1 MKYVIEPTN
10 DFFLKDTSI
19 ENLFISEYM
28 ISAPSDYVKV
38 YIFGAMCSQHNMDLE
53 TKVMAS
59 TLGITEEKV
68 LKAWE
73 YWETM
78 GAIKRLYIGEDGELD
93 FSVQFLKLKNRFYSI
108 GLDTSSEE
116 SESAENGME
125 DNYKSAET
133 NVFGNE
139 EIKTLI
145 KNLEKIIG
153 TQMTTFGF
161 EAIINLVNERH
172 AQVELI
178 DYAAQYSANRQKG
191 DMRYIVKVVENWLDK
206 GIRDKESAIRYIREH
221 DERHFIY
228 SVIMKTLFGYD
239 RPANLGEKEM
249 MNRWLDD
256 DGFSLER
263 ILEACK
269 KTTGIRE
276 PNFNYVNK
284 VLEGWKKEETKGS
297 GIENKPIEVTSN
309 DLENYLRFLREEAQT
324 AAKQRAT
331 ELFSKYPEVRDV
343 ERRLQEAYRERIVKG
358 SRGGAATK
366 AEYDKLIQELK
377 ERKGKLLNEYGLGA
391 DYLEPKYKCD
401 ICADT
406 CITGEGV
413 CTCKP
418 LRMAEAKE
426 WILGRSHGEKGTI

>member
-10 DFFLKDTSI
+10 DFFLKDTYV
-19 ENLFISEYM
+19 ENLFVSEYM

-38 YIFGAMCSQHNMDLE
+38 YLFGAMCSQHNMDLE
-53 TKVMAS
+53 TRVMAS
-59 TLGITEEKV
+59 TLGITQDKV

-73 YWETM
+73 YWEAM
-78 GAIKRLYIGEDGELD
+78 GVIKRIYIGENGEPD

-108 GLDTSSEE
+108 GLDNPSEDGDTAVAGDE
-116 SESAENGME
+116 ENG
-125 DNYKSAET
+125 NAGET

-139 EIKTLI
+139 KIKTLI

-172 AQVELI
+172 AQVDLI

-206 GIRDKESAIRYIREH
+206 GIRDKESAIRYVREH
-221 DERHFIY
+221 DERHFVY

-249 MNRWLDD
+249 MNRWLDEE
-256 DGFSLER
+256 GFSLER

-284 VLEGWKKEETKGS
+284 VLEGRKNEETKQKTA
-297 GIENKPIEVTSN
+297 EHKAAEVTPH

-324 AAKQRAT
+324 AAKQRAAD
-331 ELFSKYPEVRDV
+331 LYGRYPEIRDV
-343 ERRLQEAYRERIVKG
+343 ERHLQEAYRERIIKG

-366 AEYDKLIQELK
+366 AEYDKRIQELK
-377 ERKGKLLNEYGLGA
+377 GKKETLLRELNLET
-391 DYLEPKYKCD
+391 DYLEPKYKCE
-401 ICADT
+401 ICSDT
-406 CITGEGV
+406 CITEDGV
-413 CTCKP
+413 CVCQP
-418 LRMAEAKE
+418 LRIAEARD
-426 WILGRSHGEKGTI
+426 WILGGCHGEKNTI

>member
-10 DFFLKDTSI
+10 DFFLKDTNI

-38 YIFGAMCSQHNMDLE
+38 YLFGAMCSQHDMDLE

-59 TLGITEEKV
+59 TLGITEDKV

-108 GLDTSSEE
+108 GLDTPGEDGDERAAGNEE
-116 SESAENGME
+116 NEKAGG
-125 DNYKSAET
+125 T

-172 AQVELI
+172 AQVDLI

-206 GIRDKESAIRYIREH
+206 GIRDKESAIRYVREH
-221 DERHFIY
+221 DERHFVY

-249 MNRWLDD
+249 MNRWLDEE
-256 DGFSLER
+256 GFSLER

-284 VLEGWKKEETKGS
+284 VLEGWKKDGAKEKAKEQKAF
-297 GIENKPIEVTSN
+297 EVTPH

-331 ELFSKYPEVRDV
+331 ELYRRHPEVRDV
-343 ERRLQEAYRERIVKG
+343 ERRLQEAYRERIIKG

-377 ERKGKLLNEYGLGA
+377 GKKESLLKELGLGP
-391 DYLEPKYKCD
+391 DYLEPKYKCE
-401 ICADT
+401 ICSDT
-406 CITGEGV
+406 CTTEEGV
-413 CTCKP
+413 CICKP
-418 LRMAEAKE
+418 LRVAEAWE
-426 WILGRSHGEKGTI
+426 WILGGSHGEESKI